1 MVGSENTGV
10 KQIPELQ
17 HHEDREELQVR
28 ACPTKSAGICLIITM
43 NDISMARKQKPT
55 PSIFLRMALVMMK
68 SLVLRG
74 FSFMTS
80 ALGGIDAKAMAAK
93 VSIIRFTQSI

>member
-1 MVGSENTGV
+1 MTINV
-10 KQIPELQ
+10 
-17 HHEDREELQVR
+17 
-28 ACPTKSAGICLIITM
+28 
-43 NDISMARKQKPT
+43 ISMARKQKPT

-68 SLVLRG
+68 SSVLRG

-93 VSIIRFTQSI
+93 VSIIRFTQSICVTVSGSSVPKKAPNKTLANATTLIVSWNTMKR